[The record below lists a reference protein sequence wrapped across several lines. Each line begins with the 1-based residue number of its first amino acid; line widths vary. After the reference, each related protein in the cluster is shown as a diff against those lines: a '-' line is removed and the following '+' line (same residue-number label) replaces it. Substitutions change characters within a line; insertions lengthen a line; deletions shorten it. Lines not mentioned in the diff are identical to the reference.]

1 MQKTTKPLKTL
12 RLRKEV
18 LKVLTTDQLTQAQ
31 GGTRGPLHQDQDT
44 CCAYGGTALN
54 SASN

>member
-1 MQKTTKPLKTL
+1 MQKDKQLKTL

-31 GGTRGPLHQDQDT
+31 GGTRGPFHQDA